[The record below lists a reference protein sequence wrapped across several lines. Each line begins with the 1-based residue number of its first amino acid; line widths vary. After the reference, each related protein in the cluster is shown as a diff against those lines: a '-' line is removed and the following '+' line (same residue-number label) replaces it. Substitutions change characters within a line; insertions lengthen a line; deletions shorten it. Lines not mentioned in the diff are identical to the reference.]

1 MKLLDVSLST
11 PQENLIFDET
21 LLNECEE
28 NGGEVLR
35 FWSPKDYFVV
45 LGYSNKADE
54 EVHTEFCEKNNI
66 PILRRISGGGTV
78 LQGTGCLNYSL
89 ILKIKNYAGLVS
101 VTSTNR
107 FIMEK
112 HADALSKLLKKLI
125 EVKGH
130 TDLVFNDLKFSGNAQ
145 RRKRNAVLFHGTFL
159 VEFNIALIEKALK
172 IPLKQ
177 PGYRQSRPHE
187 KFLMNLSVP
196 QEAIKDVLK
205 KIWAED
211 VL

>member
-1 MKLLDVSLST
+1 M
-11 PQENLIFDET
+11 
-21 LLNECEE
+21 NECEE

-35 FWSPKDYFVV
+35 FWSPKNYFVV
-45 LGYSNKADE
+45 LGYSNKAEE
-54 EVHTEFCEKNNI
+54 EVRAEFCEKNKI
-66 PILRRISGGGTV
+66 PILRRVSGGGTV
-78 LQGTGCLNYSL
+78 LQGPGCLNYSL
-89 ILKIKNYAGLVS
+89 ILKIKNHAELRS

-107 FIMEK
+107 FVMEK
-112 HADALSKLLKKLI
+112 HAAALSGLLKKPVR
-125 EVKGH
+125 VKGH

-159 VEFNIALIEKALK
+159 LDFDIALIEKALK
-172 IPLKQ
+172 IPPKQ
-177 PGYRQSRPHE
+177 PDYRQHRPHK

-196 QEAIKDVLK
+196 QEAIKNVLK